1 MFNHEGCCAFCKI
14 YTFEPNFPEL
24 ESYQNKQTNKKKQE
38 LQTLF
43 SMFHFRLNR
52 FNSLFPSN
60 YI

>member
-1 MFNHEGCCAFCKI
+1 MYVAVFCKI
-14 YTFEPNFPEL
+14 YTFEPDLPEL
-24 ESYQNKQTNKKKQE
+24 KSYQNKPKKQE

-52 FNSLFPSN
+52 FYSLFTSN